1 MTVAR
6 AHTRHWSRKHPPSDL
21 SQAHEQQD
29 NAKMVRSAQQQIPR
43 WLTSSSASTAAI
55 GWSSSPLS
63 LMRTPVDGTGA
74 WYGVRGG
81 SIDVGSLNSRPS
93 GSPSCPCSHSP
104 HTYTTPW
111 RVRGVC
117 VSEAAH
123 KTCASGRGGAS
134 VVRAYDRGGASVDGR
149 IDRLSYAYLKC
160 SFALRSHTSR
170 PCHAICTVLAL
181 NSLC

>member
-6 AHTRHWSRKHPPSDL
+6 AHTRHWSRKLPHSDR
-21 SQAHEQQD
+21 SQTHEQQD
-29 NAKMVRSAQQQIPR
+29 NAKMVRNAQQQIPR

-111 RVRGVC
+111 RVRGFAFQRRRTRPVHTT
-117 VSEAAH
+117 EAAPLSSMH
-123 KTCASGRGGAS
+123 TTEAAPLSTVVSTVQGMHTEKS
-134 VVRAYDRGGASVDGR
+134 V
-149 IDRLSYAYLKC
+149 
-160 SFALRSHTSR
+160 
-170 PCHAICTVLAL
+170 
-181 NSLC
+181 SL